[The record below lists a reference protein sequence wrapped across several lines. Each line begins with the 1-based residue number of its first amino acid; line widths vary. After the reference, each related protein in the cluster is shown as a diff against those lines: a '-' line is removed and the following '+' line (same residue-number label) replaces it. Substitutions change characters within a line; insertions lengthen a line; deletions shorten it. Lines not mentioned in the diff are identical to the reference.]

1 VTSLKEPCVG
11 VWWKEC
17 GSQGAL
23 LDAEDR
29 NRESIL
35 EVALCHVTLG
45 VFHKKNEISGLLS
58 WASDH
63 NVLRRTEQILKFTC
77 SFLLWCS
84 AQRFPSEKVDTT
96 LSRFFI
102 PLSVPA

>member
-1 VTSLKEPCVG
+1 
-11 VWWKEC
+11 
-17 GSQGAL
+17 L

-35 EVALCHVTLG
+35 EVALRHVPLG

-63 NVLRRTEQILKFTC
+63 NVG
-77 SFLLWCS
+77 
-84 AQRFPSEKVDTT
+84 
-96 LSRFFI
+96 LSRY
-102 PLSVPA
+102 

>member
-1 VTSLKEPCVG
+1 VTSLKELCVG

-35 EVALCHVTLG
+35 EVALRHVTLG
-45 VFHKKNEISGLLS
+45 VFHKKNEISG
-58 WASDH
+58 
-63 NVLRRTEQILKFTC
+63 VFFFFFFFFFTFKFLYK
-77 SFLLWCS
+77 F
-84 AQRFPSEKVDTT
+84 KNM
-96 LSRFFI
+96 
-102 PLSVPA
+102 